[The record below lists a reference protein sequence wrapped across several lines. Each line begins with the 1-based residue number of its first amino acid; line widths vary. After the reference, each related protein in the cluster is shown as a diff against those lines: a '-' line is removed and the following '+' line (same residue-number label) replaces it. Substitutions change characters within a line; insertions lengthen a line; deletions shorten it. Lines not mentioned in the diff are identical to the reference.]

1 MKYVD
6 VVIDN
11 NSDHTDELYT
21 YGCEFDEVKVGD
33 KVYVPFARG
42 NKRREG
48 YVFTVREQLE
58 EPIRGLKNILEI
70 DPEVSLPEEAVETCV
85 WMKRRYL
92 CKYIDGVK
100 CFTPAGSSSKRG
112 KKRDP
117 LAEKEY
123 TPDAPKELNPEQKAA
138 MEQIRTRLSA
148 GEHRIL
154 LIQGV
159 TGSGK
164 TEVYLQAIEEVV
176 NSGRQAIMMVPEISL
191 TPQTIQRFLSRFG
204 KERTA
209 VLHSKLSL
217 GQRYDEWMR
226 IRKGE
231 ASIVI
236 GARSAVFAPLSNPG
250 IIILDE
256 EHETSYKSDK
266 TPKYDA
272 FEVAV
277 KRMGHHKGLVVLG
290 SATPSV
296 VNAYRSRSGLFDL
309 IRLEKRYNETQLPE
323 VSIVDMREELKQGNH
338 TMFSVELVN
347 TMEATLSAGRQVI
360 LFLNRRGYST
370 FVSCRNCG
378 YTVTCPDCGITM
390 TYHKNE
396 NACVC
401 HFCGKKQPMLRT
413 CPECGSSY
421 IRHFGTGTEQVEET
435 VRQFFGNATVA
446 RLDLDTVRTKGSID
460 KILKDFQKGK
470 TQILV
475 GTQLVAKG
483 LDFANVGLVG
493 IISADVTLNIPDFR
507 SAERTFQL
515 VTQAAGRSGRGDERG
530 KVIIQTY
537 SPDNYAVVAASHQDY
552 EEFYEQELVLRRQL
566 GYPPFCDLYQLV
578 VAGEREEEVHGMA
591 QALKDRLR
599 SQLGDQAS
607 ILGPGPAPMYLVNGT
622 YRMQILMKAPAGTR
636 KEYSQAVVGARKQLF
651 MDKKQECLLHTDIN
665 PFSFI

>member
-11 NSDHTDELYT
+11 NSDRTDELYT
-21 YGCEFDEVKVGD
+21 YGCPFDEVAVGN

-42 NKRREG
+42 NKKREA
-48 YVFTVREQLE
+48 YVFHVRDHLK
-58 EPIRGLKNILEI
+58 EPIRGLKQILEI
-70 DPEVSLPEEAVETCV
+70 DPEVSLTEEAVDTCR

-117 LAEKEY
+117 LAEREY
-123 TPDAPKELNPEQKAA
+123 VPDCPKTLNSEQEAA
-138 MEQIRTRLSA
+138 LNHIRKRLS
-148 GEHRIL
+148 EKKHRIIL
-154 LIQGV
+154 MQGV

-164 TEVYLQAIEEVV
+164 TEVYLQAIQSVV
-176 NSGRQAIMMVPEISL
+176 ESGRQAVMLVPEISL

-226 IRKGE
+226 IRRGE

-236 GARSAVFAPLSNPG
+236 GARSAVFAPLSDPG

-272 FEVAV
+272 LEVAA
-277 KRMGHHKGLVVLG
+277 KRMGYHSGLVLLG

-296 VNAYRSRSGLFDL
+296 VTAYRSRSGLFDL
-309 IRLEKRYNETQLPE
+309 IRLSRRYNETPLPQ
-323 VSIVDMREELKQGNH
+323 VSVADMREELKQGNH
-338 TMFSVELVN
+338 TVFSVELVRSIQEQLN
-347 TMEATLSAGRQVI
+347 RGRQII

-370 FVSCRNCG
+370 FVSCRSCG
-378 YTVTCPDCGITM
+378 YTMTCPDCGITM
-390 TYHKNE
+390 TYHKRE

-401 HFCGKKQPMLRT
+401 HFCGKKQPPPQT

-421 IRHFGTGTEQVEET
+421 IRHFGTGTEQLEET
-435 VRQFFGNATVA
+435 VKQFFEGVSVA

-460 KILKDFQKGK
+460 KILREFRKGK

-515 VTQAAGRSGRGDERG
+515 VTQAAGRAGRGDETGR
-530 KVIIQTY
+530 VVIQTY
-537 SPDNYAVVAASHQDY
+537 SPDHYAVIAAAHQDY
-552 EEFYEQELVLRRQL
+552 EEFYQQELAMRRQL

-578 VAGEREEEVHGMA
+578 VAGEQENEVQSVSRELKE
-591 QALKDRLR
+591 ALRAL
-599 SQLGDQAS
+599 LGDEAV
-607 ILGPGPAPMYLVNGT
+607 ILGPGPAPMYLVSGV
-622 YRMQILMKAPAGTR
+622 YRMQVLMKAPSGTR
-636 KEYSQAVVGARKQLF
+636 QAFSAAVTQARRRIFTDQKRG
-651 MDKKQECLLHTDIN
+651 CLLHVDIN

>member
-21 YGCEFDEVKVGD
+21 YGCSFDQVAVGD
-33 KVYVPFARG
+33 KVYVPFAKG
-42 NKRREG
+42 NKKRAA
-48 YVFTVREQLE
+48 YVFKVRNELE
-58 EPIRGLKNILEI
+58 EPIKGLKTVLEI
-70 DPEVSLPEEAVETCV
+70 DPEISLPEEAIDTCR

-117 LAEKEY
+117 LAEKEFVA
-123 TPDAPKELNPEQKAA
+123 DEPKALNPEQEAA
-138 MEQIRTRLSA
+138 LNRIEERLSE
-148 GEHRIL
+148 GKHRIL
-154 LIQGV
+154 LLQGV

-164 TEVYLQAIEEVV
+164 TEVYLQAIQKVV
-176 NSGRQAIMMVPEISL
+176 ESGRQAIMLVPEISL

-226 IRKGE
+226 IRRGE

-236 GARSAVFAPLSNPG
+236 GARSAVFAPLSDPG

-266 TPKYDA
+266 TPKYDTL
-272 FEVAV
+272 EVAAR
-277 KRMGHHKGLVVLG
+277 RMSYHRGLVVLG

-296 VNAYRSRSGLFDL
+296 TNAYRSRSGLFDL
-309 IRLEKRYNETQLPE
+309 VQLHKRYNEVPLPQ
-323 VSIVDMREELKQGNH
+323 VSVVDMREELKNGNH
-338 TMFSVELVN
+338 TVFSRELLHS
-347 TMEATLSAGRQVI
+347 MEEQLQRGRQII

-390 TYHKNE
+390 TYHKGE

-401 HFCGKKQPMLRT
+401 HFCGRKQPRPRS
-413 CPECGSSY
+413 CPQCGSSY
-421 IRHFGTGTEQVEET
+421 IRHFGTGTEQLEET
-435 VRQFFGNATVA
+435 VKEFFPQAAVA

-460 KILKDFQKGK
+460 RILKDFRRGK

-483 LDFANVGLVG
+483 LDFDNVGLVG

-515 VTQAAGRSGRGDERG
+515 ATQAAGRAGRGEEVG
-530 KVIIQTY
+530 QVIIQTY
-537 SPDNYAVVAASHQDY
+537 SPDHYAVIAAAHQDY
-552 EEFYEQELVLRRQL
+552 EEFYRQELLMRRQL
-566 GYPPFCDLYQLV
+566 SYPPFCDLYQLI
-578 VAGEREEEVHGMA
+578 VAGEDEAEVGSVSQELKAALRARLGEE
-591 QALKDRLR
+591 QT
-599 SQLGDQAS
+599 
-607 ILGPGPAPMYLVNGT
+607 ILGPEPAPMYLVGGV
-622 YRMQILMKAPAGTR
+622 YRMQVLMKAPNGTR
-636 KEYSQAVVGARKQLF
+636 QAFSAAVVSARQKLF
-651 MDKKQECLLHTDIN
+651 VEQKRGCLLHVDIN
-665 PFSFI
+665 PFSFV

>member
-21 YGCEFDEVKVGD
+21 YGCPFDHVRVGD

-42 NKRREG
+42 NKRREA
-48 YVFTVREQLE
+48 YVFTVKDRLD
-58 EPIRGLKNILEI
+58 EPVRGLKEVLEI
-70 DPEVSLPEEAVETCV
+70 DPEIRLTEEAVDTCR

-92 CKYIDGVK
+92 CKYIDGIK

-117 LAEKEY
+117 LAEREY
-123 TPDAPKELNPEQKAA
+123 VPDQPKALNEEQAAA
-138 MEQIRTRLSA
+138 MDHIRKRLA
-148 GEHRIL
+148 EGNHRIVL
-154 LIQGV
+154 MQGV

-164 TEVYLQAIEEVV
+164 TEVYLQAIQAVV
-176 NSGRQAIMMVPEISL
+176 EQGRQAIMMVPEISL
-191 TPQTIQRFLSRFG
+191 TPQTIQRFVSRFG
-204 KERTA
+204 KEKTA

-226 IRKGE
+226 IRSGQ

-236 GARSAVFAPLSNPG
+236 GARSAVFAPLTDPG

-272 FEVAV
+272 LEVAAR
-277 KRMGHHKGLVVLG
+277 RMGHHGGLVLLG

-309 IRLEKRYNETQLPE
+309 IRLEKRYNETPLPQ
-323 VSIVDMREELKQGNH
+323 VSVVDMREELKQGNH
-338 TMFSVELVN
+338 TMFSRSLIRA
-347 TMEATLSAGRQVI
+347 MEEQLDRGRQVI
-360 LFLNRRGYST
+360 LFLNRRGYSS
-370 FVSCRNCG
+370 FVTCRSCG
-378 YTVTCPDCGITM
+378 HTVTCPDCGITM
-390 TYHKNE
+390 TYHKSD

-401 HFCGKKQPMLRT
+401 HFCGKKQPLPRS
-413 CPECGSSY
+413 CPACGSSY
-421 IRHFGTGTEQVEET
+421 IRQFGTGTEQVEEA
-435 VRQFFGNATVA
+435 VKEFFPEVSVA

-460 KILKDFQKGK
+460 KILKEFQKGK
-470 TQILV
+470 TRILV

-515 VTQAAGRSGRGDERG
+515 VTQAAGRAGRGDETG
-530 KVIIQTY
+530 QVIIQTY
-537 SPDNYAVVAASHQDY
+537 SPDNYAVIAAAHQNY
-552 EEFYEQELVLRRQL
+552 EEFYRQEVALRKQL
-566 GYPPFCDLYQLV
+566 GYPPFCDLYQLI
-578 VAGEREEEVHGMA
+578 VAGEKEDLVQRTSQE
-591 QALKDRLR
+591 LKDTLRARL
-599 SQLGDQAS
+599 GENAS
-607 ILGPGPAPMYLVNGT
+607 ILGPGPAPMYLVNGV
-622 YRMQILMKAPAGTR
+622 YRMQILMKAPNGTR
-636 KEYSQAVVGARKQLF
+636 QEFSAAVTEARKKLF
-651 MDKKQECLLHTDIN
+651 TDKKQECLLHTDIN
-665 PFSFI
+665 PFSFV

>member
-21 YGCEFDEVKVGD
+21 YGCPFDEVNVGD
-33 KVYVPFARG
+33 KVYVPFSKG

-58 EPIRGLKNILEI
+58 EPIRGLKHILEI
-70 DPEVSLPEEAVETCV
+70 DPEISLTEEALETCR

-123 TPDAPKELNPEQKAA
+123 VPDQPKELNPEQDAA
-138 MEQIRTRLSA
+138 MDQIRKRLSE

-154 LIQGV
+154 MIQGV

-176 NSGRQAIMMVPEISL
+176 ASGRQAIMMVPEISL

-272 FEVAV
+272 LEVAA
-277 KRMGHHKGLVVLG
+277 KRMGHHKGLVLLG

-309 IRLEKRYNETQLPE
+309 IRLEKRYNEVPLPE

-347 TMEATLSAGRQVI
+347 AMEETLSRGRQVI

-435 VRQFFGNATVA
+435 VHQFFGKATVA

-515 VTQAAGRSGRGDERG
+515 VTQAAGRSGRGDER
-530 KVIIQTY
+530 V
-537 SPDNYAVVAASHQDY
+537 
-552 EEFYEQELVLRRQL
+552 R
-566 GYPPFCDLYQLV
+566 
-578 VAGEREEEVHGMA
+578 
-591 QALKDRLR
+591 
-599 SQLGDQAS
+599 
-607 ILGPGPAPMYLVNGT
+607 
-622 YRMQILMKAPAGTR
+622 
-636 KEYSQAVVGARKQLF
+636 
-651 MDKKQECLLHTDIN
+651 
-665 PFSFI
+665 

>member
-11 NSDHTDELYT
+11 KSDRTDELYT
-21 YGCEFDEVKVGD
+21 YGCSFDEVRVGD
-33 KVYVPFARG
+33 RVFVPFARG
-42 NKRREG
+42 NKKRSA
-48 YVFTVREQLE
+48 YVFCVRDDLK
-58 EPIRGLKNILEI
+58 EPIRGLKQVIEI
-70 DPEVSLPEEAVETCV
+70 DGEVSLTEEAVSTCC

-92 CKYIDGVK
+92 CKYIDGVR
-100 CFTPAGSSSKRG
+100 CFIPAGSSSKRG

-123 TPDAPKELNPEQKAA
+123 LPDCPKTLNPEQKAA
-138 MEQIRTRLSA
+138 LTHILGWLKEKK
-148 GEHRIL
+148 HRIIL
-154 LIQGV
+154 LQGV

-164 TEVYLQAIEEVV
+164 TEVYLQAIAKVIAE
-176 NSGRQAIMMVPEISL
+176 GRQAVMLVPEISL

-209 VLHSKLSL
+209 ILHSRLSQ

-236 GARSAVFAPLSNPG
+236 GARSAVFAPFPNPG

-272 FEVAV
+272 LEVAV
-277 KRMGHHKGLVVLG
+277 KRMAYHRGLVLLG

-296 VNAYRSRSGLFDL
+296 VTAYRSRTGLFDL
-309 IRLEKRYNETQLPE
+309 IRLSRRYNDTPLPQ
-323 VSIVDMREELKQGNH
+323 VSVVDMREELKRGNR
-338 TMFSVELVN
+338 TIFSLELVHS
-347 TMEATLSAGRQVI
+347 MREQLAKKRQII
-360 LFLNRRGYST
+360 LFLNRRGYSA
-370 FVSCRNCG
+370 FVSCRSCG
-378 YTVTCPDCGITM
+378 YTVVCPDCGIAM
-390 TYHKNE
+390 TYHKKE

-401 HFCGKKQPMLRT
+401 HFCGKKQPAPRS
-413 CPECGSSY
+413 CPECKSSC
-421 IRHFGTGTEQVEET
+421 IRHFGTGTEQLEET
-435 VRQFFGNATVA
+435 VNQFFPDVSAA
-446 RLDLDTVRTKGSID
+446 RLDLDTVRTKGSIER
-460 KILKDFQKGK
+460 ILKDFRKKK

-515 VTQAAGRSGRGDERG
+515 LTQAAGRAGRGDETGR
-530 KVIIQTY
+530 VVIQTY
-537 SPDNYAVVAASHQDY
+537 SPESYAVVAAAHQDY
-552 EEFYEQELVLRRQL
+552 EEFYQSEITMRRQL
-566 GYPPFCDLYQLV
+566 DYPPFCDLYQLV
-578 VAGEREEEVHGMA
+578 VAGENEDEIHEVSKELKEALERRLGREAV
-591 QALKDRLR
+591 
-599 SQLGDQAS
+599 
-607 ILGPGPAPMYLVNGT
+607 ILGPSPAPRYLIGDT
-622 YRMQILMKAPAGTR
+622 YRMQILMKAPKGMRQRFSA
-636 KEYSQAVVGARKQLF
+636 AVISARRSLF
-651 MDKKQECLLHTDIN
+651 TQRRRGCLLHTDIN
-665 PFSFI
+665 PFSFL